1 MKGPPVKISQRKL
14 FCKVGKL
21 SHGWGNYNMDSD
33 WGCSCMGASTSGE
46 SKTYTLF
53 GIFGPD
59 GGFVFRDQS
68 VNVVRAFLSLAE
80 EVLGEECLDLQNL
93 GSPKK
98 DGMLFH
104 RMVGIAWGLL
114 IIDFVWN
121 ALPIGCLI
129 ASLHLL
135 SILEHFCNPAS
146 ISLAPTKWQ
155 KFTSNLMVV
164 LNTFEAQPLSD
175 EEGNANNLEEEAAT
189 FSIKYLTSSKLMGLE
204 LKDPSFR
211 RHILVQCLILFDYLK
226 NDKDLPSDSMG
237 GESTH
242 YILRLAYGSSLQ
254 NNKGLGCDGGEI
266 LEKAHSME
274 EAIPLNTL
282 IRSTLS
288 SLPIYFMTL
297 FVISNK
303 KDRWYRDLSLEEFF
317 PTLFFITTAKDTWEE
332 EGWEQVG
339 EKGQW
344 SPHFSRQF
352 RD

>member
-21 SHGWGNYNMDSD
+21 SHGWGNYKMDLD
-33 WGCSCMGASTSGE
+33 WGCSGE
-46 SKTYTLF
+46 YKTYMLF
-53 GIFGPD
+53 GKFGPD
-59 GGFVFRDQS
+59 GGYMFRDQS

-98 DGMLFH
+98 DGMLFSQDGWHSMGTPHYRFPYRTSSSH
-104 RMVGIAWGLL
+104 RM
-114 IIDFVWN
+114 
-121 ALPIGCLI
+121 I

-226 NDKDLPSDSMG
+226 APGKNDKDLPSDSMG

-254 NNKGLGCDGGEI
+254 NNKGLGCDGIEI
-266 LEKAHSME
+266 LDKAHSME

-282 IRSTLS
+282 IRITLS
-288 SLPIYFMTL
+288 SLLIYFMSL

-317 PTLFFITTAKDTWEE
+317 PTLFFITTTKDTWEE

-339 EKGQW
+339 EKGRW
-344 SPHFSRQF
+344 SPRFSRQF

>member
-98 DGMLFH
+98 GGMLFSQDGWH
-104 RMVGIAWGLL
+104 SMGPPHYRFPYGTSFPLDVCG
-114 IIDFVWN
+114 V
-121 ALPIGCLI
+121 I

-135 SILEHFCNPAS
+135 SIL
-146 ISLAPTKWQ
+146 
-155 KFTSNLMVV
+155 VV

-189 FSIKYLTSSKLMGLE
+189 FSIKYLTSDKLMGLE

-226 NDKDLPSDSMG
+226 NDKDVPSDSMG

-303 KDRWYRDLSLEEFF
+303 VSLRLEWYRDLSLEEFF

-339 EKGQW
+339 EKGRW
-344 SPHFSRQF
+344 SPRFSRQF

>member
-21 SHGWGNYNMDSD
+21 SHGWGNYNMVFTIILLFKGGFLG
-33 WGCSCMGASTSGE
+33 WE
-46 SKTYTLF
+46 SKTYMLF

-68 VNVVRAFLSLAE
+68 VNVVRAFLSLAGNASIL
-80 EVLGEECLDLQNL
+80 VHSSFFG
-93 GSPKK
+93 GP
-98 DGMLFH
+98 

-114 IIDFVWN
+114 IIDFRMERPSHWMF
-121 ALPIGCLI
+121 
-129 ASLHLL
+129 
-135 SILEHFCNPAS
+135 EHFCNPAS

-164 LNTFEAQPLSD
+164 LNTFEAQPLK
-175 EEGNANNLEEEAAT
+175 AAT

-226 NDKDLPSDSMG
+226 APGKNDKDLPSDSMLLCHVVG
-237 GESTH
+237 WESTH

-303 KDRWYRDLSLEEFF
+303 IHGKKRGGSKLGRKVSGVLASQDSFVIENLKE
-317 PTLFFITTAKDTWEE
+317 
-332 EGWEQVG
+332 
-339 EKGQW
+339 
-344 SPHFSRQF
+344 
-352 RD
+352 